1 MGKVEGRGVA
11 SFLRQLSDWTDGAT
25 RILLVPVGIGFILI
39 VFLGVL
45 TRYVFRTPIITSIE
59 LARVGF
65 VWSCFLGAAI
75 CMKQEKHIQF
85 VFLLD
90 RLGARGREG
99 VRLVVSALSAGFF
112 LFVTLKGLEMVQA
125 VEGTYFPA
133 MGLSQV
139 WLYLPVPVAGL
150 CMLIHATAFLARDAE
165 SLRRS
170 REEKEPR

>member
-1 MGKVEGRGVA
+1 MRRLV
-11 SFLRQLSDWTDGAT
+11 RQVSDATDRLA
-25 RILLVPVGIGFILI
+25 RWLLVPIGIGFILV

-75 CMKQEKHIQF
+75 CMKQEKHIRF

-90 RLGARGREG
+90 RLGPRARRG
-99 VRLVVSALSAGFF
+99 VRLAVSLLSVAFF

-125 VEGTYFPA
+125 VQGTYFPA

-139 WLYLPVPVAGL
+139 WLYLPVPVSGL
-150 CMLIHATAFLARDAE
+150 CMLIHALAFLARDVSALDGPGLPE
-165 SLRRS
+165 G
-170 REEKEPR
+170 PR